1 MFCTDYNAEAK
12 LLGQNKREICFTDAG
27 RVERRQAWLD
37 LSDSEKLQFKASVP
51 SLSISNSPVR
61 PLEPALE
68 PPARDG
74 VDLAVLSLVNPLQ
87 LPAIAEKPAGTHH
100 PHPNGYIN

>member
-12 LLGQNKREICFTDAG
+12 LQRQNLKGIDFTVDGKA
-27 RVERRQAWLD
+27 ERRQAWLA

>member
-12 LLGQNKREICFTDAG
+12 LLGQNKKEVVFTDAG
-27 RVERRQAWLD
+27 RVARRQAWLD

-51 SLSISNSPVR
+51 SLPVR